1 MLEKEIE
8 KAGLPCTLIT
18 AMVPAALTAG
28 ANRIVKGN
36 AIIYPLGDTSLS
48 PEREKMYR
56 RTMVSKALEV
66 LGRKIDSEEVFE
78 V

>member
-1 MLEKEIE
+1 VLEKEIE

-18 AMVPAALTAG
+18 AMVPAALTVG

-56 RTMVSKALEV
+56 RILVAKALEA
-66 LGRKIDSEEVFE
+66 LAMKIDSSEVLE

>member
-18 AMVPAALTAG
+18 AMVPAALTVG
-28 ANRIVKGN
+28 ANRIVRGN
-36 AIIYPLGDTSLS
+36 AIIYPLGDVSLS
-48 PEREKMYR
+48 PEREKIYR
-56 RTMVSKALEV
+56 RQLVAKALEV
-66 LGRKIDSEEVFE
+66 LAKKIDSGEVFE

>member
-18 AMVPAALTAG
+18 AMVPAAITVG
-28 ANRIVKGN
+28 ANRIVRGN
-36 AIIYPLGDTSLS
+36 AIIYPLGDVSLS

-56 RTMVSKALEV
+56 RLLVAKALEV
-66 LGRKIDSEEVFE
+66 LAKKIDSGEVFE

>member
-18 AMVPAALTAG
+18 AMVPAALTVG

-48 PEREKMYR
+48 AEREKMYR
-56 RTMVSKALEV
+56 RILVAKALEA
-66 LGRKIDSEEVFE
+66 LAMKIDSSEVLE

>member
-1 MLEKEIE
+1 VLEKEIE

-18 AMVPAALTAG
+18 AMVPAAVTVG
-28 ANRIVKGN
+28 ANRIVRGN
-36 AIIYPLGDTSLS
+36 AIIYPLGDVSLS

-56 RTMVSKALEV
+56 RLLVAKALEV
-66 LGRKIDSEEVFE
+66 LAKKIDSGEVFE

>member
-18 AMVPAALTAG
+18 AMVPAAVTVG
-28 ANRIVKGN
+28 ANRIVRGN
-36 AIIYPLGDTSLS
+36 AIIYPLGDVSLS

-56 RTMVSKALEV
+56 RLLVAKALEV
-66 LGRKIDSEEVFE
+66 LAKKIDSGEVFE

>member
-18 AMVPAALTAG
+18 AMVPAALTVG

-56 RTMVSKALEV
+56 RILVAKALEA
-66 LGRKIDSEEVFE
+66 LAMKIDSSEVLE